1 MVKYRD
7 KILNVLRW
15 ALGALFIFSG
25 AVKCVDPIGTSIF
38 VDKYLTT
45 YSLEALLPL
54 SVAIGLALSVM
65 EFMLGTLLICSLW
78 RRFIS
83 LVSVVVLVL
92 FSVVTLLSATLL
104 PIGDCGC
111 FGEVLKLSPWATFL
125 KNIILLAIALYV
137 WHNSRNEW
145 RLELRE
151 VIVLAFAIFLPLGA
165 NLYALS
171 HLPLVDF
178 LPYKVGTNLREAV
191 AKEQDSVRSVLRFR
205 NSATGDIE
213 EFDAMATECWMRRD
227 LEFLE
232 SAVVVDDK
240 AQYSD
245 FRLYDTAGEE
255 YTQKLLNR
263 RGRVALLCIND
274 ISALDILTQR
284 AIETLCNAYPETAI
298 YILSY
303 TEVEDHILPLN
314 ATHLYIDAMTLRS
327 IIRADIGVVI
337 LRDGVVE
344 FKANIKDI

>member
-7 KILNVLRW
+7 KILNILRW

-25 AVKCVDPIGTSIF
+25 AVKCVDSIGTSIF

-45 YSLEALLPL
+45 YSLEALAPL

-65 EFMLGTLLICSLW
+65 EFMLGTLLICGLW

-137 WHNSRNEW
+137 WRNSRNEW
-145 RLELRE
+145 RLGLRE
-151 VIVLAFAIFLPLGA
+151 VIVLAFAILVPLGA

-255 YTQKLLNR
+255 YTQTLLNR